1 MNGQPILIILLFL
14 GFVVEVVTSATVLMF
29 GSLLLSVTYTYMLVA
44 IFVLFVAYERLR
56 DSLEERLGASQ

>member
-1 MNGQPILIILLFL
+1 MNGQPILMILLFL

-29 GSLLLSVTYTYMLVA
+29 GSLLLSVTYMLVA

-56 DSLEERLGASQ
+56 DSLKESLEASQ